1 LHLLFSRIN
10 QMKYH
15 HFEALGSTNDHLLK
29 MAEGGAQEWTVV
41 IADRQ
46 TSGRGRQERDWW
58 SPEGNLHMSIL
69 LRPEVSP
76 RQLLRLPLIA
86 SLAFLSAMGESESS
100 LTVKWPNDILLKERK
115 MAGIL
120 AESRSE
126 GDKVLW
132 AVVGF
137 GVNMVR
143 QEADIPIE
151 LKDRM
156 AFVCELEENLE
167 PDELA
172 VRIALG
178 MKAWA
183 GAMKGEGWKNAME
196 KWSQRAIFN
205 IPCTY
210 RDGEMEMEGIPVRL
224 DKSGGLV
231 MKTANG
237 EVMVYSGEIEKIVQS
252 PRPKAQR

>member
-1 LHLLFSRIN
+1 
-10 QMKYH
+10 MKYH
-15 HFEALGSTNDHLLK
+15 RFEALGSTNDHLLK

-46 TSGRGRQERDWW
+46 TSGRGRRRRDWW

-76 RQLLRLPLIA
+76 RQLLRLPVIA
-86 SLAFLSAMGESESS
+86 SLAFLSAMGESGSS
-100 LTVKWPNDILLKERK
+100 LTVKWPNDILLNGRK
-115 MAGIL
+115 MTGIL

-126 GDKVLW
+126 GEKVLW

-143 QEADIPIE
+143 KEADIPIG

-156 AFVCELEENLE
+156 AFVCELEVDLE
-167 PDELA
+167 PGELA
-172 VRIALG
+172 IRIARG
-178 MKAWA
+178 MKAWS
-183 GAMKGEGWKNAME
+183 GAMKGEGWENAME
-196 KWSQRAIFN
+196 EWSRRAVFN
-205 IPCTY
+205 IPYTY
-210 RDGEMEMEGIPVRL
+210 RDGGREMEGVPVRL

-231 MKTANG
+231 MKTADG
-237 EVMVYSGEIEKIVQS
+237 EVTVYSGEIEKV
-252 PRPKAQR
+252 

>member
-1 LHLLFSRIN
+1 
-10 QMKYH
+10 MKYH
-15 HFEALGSTNDHLLK
+15 HFETLGSTNDHLLK
-29 MAEGGAQEWTVV
+29 MAEGGAPEWTVV

-46 TSGRGRQERDWW
+46 TSGRGRRRRDWW

-76 RQLLRLPLIA
+76 QQLLRLPVIA
-86 SLAFLSAMGESESS
+86 SLAFLSAMGESGSS
-100 LTVKWPNDILLKERK
+100 LTIKWPNDILLNGGK

-126 GDKVLW
+126 GEKVLW
-132 AVVGF
+132 VVVGF

-143 QEADIPIE
+143 KEADIPIG

-156 AFVCELEENLE
+156 AFVCELEEDLE

-183 GAMKGEGWKNAME
+183 GEMKGEGWTNAME
-196 KWSQRAIFN
+196 KWSRHAIFN
-205 IPCTY
+205 IPYTY
-210 RDGEMEMEGIPVRL
+210 RDGEREMEGVPVRL

-231 MKTANG
+231 MKTADG
-237 EVMVYSGEIEKIVQS
+237 EVTVYSGEIEKIVQS

>member
-1 LHLLFSRIN
+1 
-10 QMKYH
+10 MKYH
-15 HFEALGSTNDHLLK
+15 HFETLGSTNDHLLK

-46 TSGRGRQERDWW
+46 TSGRGRQGKDWW

-76 RQLLRLPLIA
+76 RQLLRLPFLA
-86 SLAFLSAMGESESS
+86 SLAFLSAMGESKSS
-100 LTVKWPNDILLKERK
+100 LTVKWPNDIFLKGRK

-137 GVNMVR
+137 GVNMIR
-143 QEADIPIE
+143 KGAEIPFG
-151 LKDRM
+151 LKDRI
-156 AFVCELEENLE
+156 AFVSDLEEDPE
-167 PDELA
+167 PGELA
-172 VRIALG
+172 ARIAQG

-183 GAMKGEGWKNAME
+183 GGMKGEGWQNAME
-196 KWSQRAIFN
+196 EWTRHAIFN
-205 IPCTY
+205 IPYTY
-210 RDGEMEMEGIPVRL
+210 RDGEREMEGIPVRL

-231 MKTANG
+231 MKTAEG
-237 EVMVYSGEIEKIVQS
+237 DVTVYSGEINKV
-252 PRPKAQR
+252 